1 MIPID
6 LSRFQLKFGTV
17 ESLLAL
23 EIVEIEIE
31 AHIDCFW
38 VTLFGSDLLKQFE
51 CDDINQ
57 STQQRVVTELYRFA
71 V

>member
-1 MIPID
+1 VVLIVQVSTGVRIGNVRVLIRIPID

-31 AHIDCFW
+31 VHIDCFW
-38 VTLFGSDLLKQFE
+38 VTCLDL
-51 CDDINQ
+51 I
-57 STQQRVVTELYRFA
+57 Y
-71 V
+71 